1 MAGSPPILEHLQKE
15 ILFVESAETVGRRK
29 IWGNIVQQE
38 RFPGCQNLF
47 HDIQLSQKITA
58 RNPQISFAY
67 NESLNKK
74 ENVAIFH
81 GMIFHVYISV

>member
-15 ILFVESAETVGRRK
+15 ILFVESDETVGRRK

-58 RNPQISFAY
+58 
-67 NESLNKK
+67 KK
-74 ENVAIFH
+74 SQNLICLQ
-81 GMIFHVYISV
+81 